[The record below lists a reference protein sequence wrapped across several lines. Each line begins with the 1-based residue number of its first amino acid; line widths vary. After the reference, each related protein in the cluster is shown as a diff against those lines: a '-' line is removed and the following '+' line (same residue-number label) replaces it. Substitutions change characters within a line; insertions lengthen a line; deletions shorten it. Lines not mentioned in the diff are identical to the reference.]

1 MSRDRG
7 LPLDLLSDQRSQR
20 LAEDY
25 GPRRAV
31 CEGRN
36 VDEQR
41 CGMCGSPVDAHDRQ
55 VRFRLPE
62 PVLDSPGQERVPGAW
77 LSHENP
83 EASVMM
89 QIPGVGPF
97 VRALLVVRLTGG
109 YAVTYGVWAGVHPD
123 DLQRAFRVWWE
134 PEYENLRLEGALA
147 NSVPPWGLLAAPVTL
162 AVKDPEHTPYCVSSS
177 DHMLSRVLG
186 QEWPHKDVLETLP

>member
-1 MSRDRG
+1 
-7 LPLDLLSDQRSQR
+7 
-20 LAEDY
+20 
-25 GPRRAV
+25 
-31 CEGRN
+31 

-41 CGMCGSPVDAHDRQ
+41 CEMCGSPVDAHDRQ
-55 VRFRLPE
+55 IRFRLPE
-62 PVLDSPGQERVPGAW
+62 PVLDSPGQERVPGTW
-77 LSHENP
+77 LSHESP

-134 PEYENLRLEGALA
+134 PEYENLRMEGALA

-162 AVKDPEHTPYCVSSS
+162 AVKNPEHTPYCVSSS
-177 DHMLSRVLG
+177 DHMLSRVLS

>member
-1 MSRDRG
+1 
-7 LPLDLLSDQRSQR
+7 
-20 LAEDY
+20 
-25 GPRRAV
+25 
-31 CEGRN
+31 

-41 CGMCGSPVDAHDRQ
+41 CEICGGPVDDHDRQ
-55 VRFRLPE
+55 IRFRLPE

-77 LSHENP
+77 LSHESP

-97 VRALLVVRLTGG
+97 VRALLVVRLSGG
-109 YAVTYGVWAGVHPD
+109 YAVTYSVWIGVHPG
-123 DLQRAFRVWWE
+123 DLRRAFRVWWE
-134 PEYENLRLEGALA
+134 PEYENLRLDGVLA
-147 NSVPPWGLLAAPVTL
+147 NSVPPWGLLAAPVAL

-186 QEWPHKDVLETLP
+186 EEWPHKDVLEALP